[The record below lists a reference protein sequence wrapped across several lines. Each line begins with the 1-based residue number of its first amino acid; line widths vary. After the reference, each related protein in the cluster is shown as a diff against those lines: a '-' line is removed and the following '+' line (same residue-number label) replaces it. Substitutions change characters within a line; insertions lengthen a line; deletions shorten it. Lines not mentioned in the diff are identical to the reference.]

1 MSIYKVTEVLIE
13 IDKKEG
19 EGYYSSLDK
28 ARNAV
33 LRRVAE
39 VYTEEE
45 MEHFKFEYSDGGYK
59 YETFGNKDIFDCVYW
74 IDEILVDEP
83 IMD

>member
-1 MSIYKVTEVLIE
+1 MIFYKVTEVLIE

-28 ARNAV
+28 AKNAV
-33 LRRVAE
+33 LHRVDE

-45 MEHFKFEYSDGGYK
+45 MEHFKFEQTEGGYK
-59 YETFGNKDIFDCVYW
+59 YETFGNENIFDCVYW

-83 IMD
+83 IM

>member
-19 EGYYSSLDK
+19 EGYYSSLFG
-28 ARNAV
+28 AENAV

-45 MEHFKFEYSDGGYK
+45 MEHFKFEQTEGGYK
-59 YETFGNKDIFDCVYW
+59 YETFGNEDIFDCVYW
-74 IDEILVDEP
+74 IHEILLDEP
-83 IMD
+83 IID

>member
-1 MSIYKVTEVLIE
+1 MSIYRVTEVLIE

-28 ARNAV
+28 AENAV

-45 MEHFKFEYSDGGYK
+45 MEHFKFEYSNGGYK
-59 YETFGNKDIFDCVYW
+59 YETSGNENIFDCVYW
-74 IDEILVDEP
+74 IDEIILDEP
-83 IMD
+83 ITD

>member
-1 MSIYKVTEVLIE
+1 MIFYKVTEVLIE

-28 ARNAV
+28 AKNAV
-33 LRRVAE
+33 LQRVDE

-45 MEHFKFEYSDGGYK
+45 MEHFKFEQTESGYK
-59 YETFGNKDIFDCVYW
+59 YETFGNENIFDCVYW

-83 IMD
+83 II